1 MSEVGKQALF
11 AWVQAGHGLVGTYA
25 AADTFHTGNETKQGP
40 ERFHNH
46 SDAADPCVKCCGGE
60 WIIHGAPQVA
70 TSLAID
76 SVAPVGWAR
85 APGASPHLWYLPPAP
100 PPGGESRSKLP
111 RLENRVSGFWP

>member
-46 SDAADPCVKCCGGE
+46 GDAADPCAKCHGGE
-60 WIIHGAPQVA
+60 WIIHAAPQVA
-70 TSLAID
+70 TSLVID
-76 SVAPVGWAR
+76 SAAPVGWAC
-85 APGASPHLWYLPPAP
+85 APGGFAPSLVPAP
-100 PPGGESRSKLP
+100 GSASWR
-111 RLENRVSGFWP
+111 RVQVEVASFGK